1 MSYHDAVN
9 KSVKLHPPDREALDA
24 VVEQSDE
31 WGNVSAAIRG
41 LIRQAA
47 AGETVTD
54 GGTTDRDET
63 HHPEVDRLDAIY
75 TAALQLVDHSHVLP
89 DDDCATVARLVA
101 NDGDNPWS
109 PREDAVRRSP
119 AGVRLRRPP
128 GDERTPHETGRGEDD
143 LPDETG
149 DSSPRGVEVAPEERS
164 RAGTEAVRRAGRAA
178 GQSSGRLTS
187 TRVSETVYRR
197 ETTLPT

>member
-1 MSYHDAVN
+1 MSYDDAVN

-31 WGNVSAAIRG
+31 WGNDSAAIRG

-47 AGETVTD
+47 DGETVTD
-54 GGTTDRDET
+54 GGTDRDET

-89 DDDCATVARLVA
+89 DDDCAAVARMVA

-109 PREDAVRRSP
+109 PREGAVRRCLR
-119 AGVRLRRPP
+119 RLRPGYVYIDHRPTSVRHTRR
-128 GDERTPHETGRGEDD
+128 DAERTIYRLKPETAVPEKWKWHRKNVRER
-143 LPDETG
+143 E
-149 DSSPRGVEVAPEERS
+149 RKQYEARVE
-164 RAGTEAVRRAGRAA
+164 
-178 GQSSGRLTS
+178 RLTS
-187 TRVSETVYRR
+187 PVDG
-197 ETTLPT
+197 